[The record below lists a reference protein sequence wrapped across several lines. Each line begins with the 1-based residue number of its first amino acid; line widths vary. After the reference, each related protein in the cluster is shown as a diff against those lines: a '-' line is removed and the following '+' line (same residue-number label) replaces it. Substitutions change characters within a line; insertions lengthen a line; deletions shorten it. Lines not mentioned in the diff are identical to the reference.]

1 MLTYSFTDTG
11 DDCLYIHL
19 YKCIKNDIL
28 SGKLSAGTKLPSKRS
43 FAKHLGI
50 STITIETAYA
60 QLQSEGYIYSLP
72 KKGFFVTEI
81 IAPIVSIP
89 KTTPAKIQIPDT
101 KVHYQIDFVN
111 NKTNPDN
118 FPFSI
123 WAKLIRETI
132 SEKSEELMTAPPYGG
147 IPELRLAI
155 CNHLKDFRNMDIIP
169 EQVIV
174 GAGTEYL
181 YGLLI
186 KLLGF
191 DKIYAIENPGY
202 QKLAQIYES
211 NQVTY
216 RAISLDKS
224 GINMTELEHSD
235 AMIAH
240 ITPSHHYPTGIVTSI
255 SRRYKLLD
263 WASKSPMRYIIEDDY
278 DSEFRLAG
286 QPIPTLQ
293 SIDHSEK
300 VIYINTFTKSL
311 SSTVR
316 LSYMILPKHLLEKFH
331 QTLSFYSCTV
341 SNFEQ
346 YTLAHFLSDGFFEK
360 HINRMRTHYKTLRDT
375 LLNAIKKSPFASQ
388 IQISEE
394 DAGLHFLMKI
404 STQKSDTELIQIA
417 AKHGVHITCLSQYY
431 FEPVENIPAHTLVL
445 NYAGLTLDQIPL
457 AVSLLENLAT
467 SIPNNTPEAAPNKT
481 SVG

>member
-1 MLTYSFTDTG
+1 MLTYSFTNTG
-11 DDCLYIHL
+11 SDCLYIHL

-28 SGKLSAGTKLPSKRS
+28 SGKLTADTKLPSKRS

-50 STITIETAYA
+50 STITVENAYA

-81 IAPIVSIP
+81 TAPIT
-89 KTTPAKIQIPDT
+89 TTPTMPFTKIYITDT
-101 KVHYQIDFVN
+101 KHEYQIDFVN
-111 NKTNPDN
+111 NKTSPDN

-132 SEKSEELMTAPPYGG
+132 SEKSEELMTTPPYGG

-155 CNHLKDFRNMDIIP
+155 CNHLKAFRNMDVTP

-191 DKIYAIENPGY
+191 DKLYAIENPGY
-202 QKLAQIYES
+202 QKLARIYES
-211 NQVTY
+211 NQVIY
-216 RAISLDKS
+216 RAIPLDEN
-224 GINMTELEHSD
+224 GMNINILEHSG

-255 SRRYKLLD
+255 NRRYELLG
-263 WASKSPMRYIIEDDY
+263 WAARSSKRYIIEDDY

-293 SIDHSEK
+293 SIDHSER

-346 YTLAHFLSDGFFEK
+346 YTLARFLSDGYFEK
-360 HINRMRTHYKTLRDT
+360 HINRMRTHYKNLRDT
-375 LLNAIKKSPFASQ
+375 LLTAIKKSPFSSH
-388 IQISEE
+388 IKIYEE

-404 STQKSDTELIQIA
+404 NTKKSDEELLRIA
-417 AKHGVHITCLSQYY
+417 AKHGVHLACLSQYY
-431 FEPVENIPAHTLVL
+431 FEPLKNIPKHTLIL
-445 NYAGLTLDQIPL
+445 NYAGLTLEQIPI
-457 AVSLLENLAT
+457 AVKLLESFL
-467 SIPNNTPEAAPNKT
+467 
-481 SVG
+481 